1 MGYKKAFQK
10 IAVHKNLCIKTS
22 TPKKL
27 FGERVLKTWKL
38 ILLELKPLYIQFIVK
53 T

>member
-1 MGYKKAFQK
+1 MGLKKSFQRVD
-10 IAVHKNLCIKTS
+10 VHKNLCIKTL
-22 TPKKL
+22 TPKNL

-53 T
+53 M